1 MIACLRGEHHALT
14 SFVSGL
20 KARILAHLD
29 PADPAER
36 RLRADQA
43 VMTAQNVLAASPG
56 VLFIALILGA
66 ASLLWTDFLTVALWL
81 TAMLGALACTVIAAR
96 GIHAAA
102 ANADRVLAKAGW
114 FIATISFR
122 AACLASIPMV
132 MWVDG
137 SADNHIILIAILVS
151 SAAVNTVVT
160 APFRPALVSTAI
172 YCLGGVAL
180 CASQGG
186 AYLIGIPLFLALG
199 FMMKGLS
206 DNVFRIAGAMLKLRQ
221 SESELIEKL
230 HAANRTKSEFL
241 ANMSHELRTPLNA
254 VIGFS
259 DVMRQE
265 LLGPVGSK
273 TYLSYA
279 DDIHA
284 SGNHLL
290 TLINQI
296 LDLSKI
302 EAGKYELNESEF
314 CLRELV
320 DDAQRIIA
328 LRAVEGGVT
337 LVNEVPTETILR
349 ADVTAIRQVALNV
362 AMNAVKFT
370 APGGLV
376 AATTALLPDGRYCV
390 KVTDSGCGIRPE
402 DLERVF
408 EPFGQGR
415 HDIAA
420 KENGTG
426 LGLPIVRSL
435 MRAHGGDAFIE
446 STLGEGTTVFLTLPT
461 ERVVKFSGR
470 LMAAA

>member
-1 MIACLRGEHHALT
+1 M
-14 SFVSGL
+14 
-20 KARILAHLD
+20 AHLD

-43 VMTAQNVLAASPG
+43 VMTARNVLAASPG

-66 ASLLWTDFLTVALWL
+66 GALIWTDLLTVALWL
-81 TAMLGALACTVIAAR
+81 TAMLGALAWTVVAAR
-96 GIHAAA
+96 RIRAAA
-102 ANADRVLAKAGW
+102 GSADRVLVKAPW
-114 FIATISFR
+114 FIAAISLR
-122 AACLASIPMV
+122 ATCLASIPMV

-137 SADNHIILIAILVS
+137 SADNHIILIAVLVS

-160 APFRPALVSTAI
+160 APFRPALISTAI

-180 CASQGG
+180 CATQGG

-206 DNVFRIAGAMLKLRQ
+206 DNVFGIAAAMLKLRQ
-221 SESELIEKL
+221 SETELIDKL

-259 DVMRQE
+259 DVMRQQ

-279 DDIHA
+279 EDIHV

-296 LDLSKI
+296 LDLSKL
-302 EAGKYELNESEF
+302 EAGKVELNESEF
-314 CLRELV
+314 CLREVV

-328 LRAVEGGVT
+328 LRAEDGGVT
-337 LVNEVPTETILR
+337 LVNEVPRETILR
-349 ADVTAIRQVALNV
+349 ADVTALRQVALNV

-370 APGGLV
+370 APGGHV
-376 AATTALLPDGRYCV
+376 SATTALLPDGRYCV
-390 KVTDSGCGIRPE
+390 KVTDTGCGIRAE
-402 DLERVF
+402 DIERVF

-470 LMAAA
+470 LMIAA